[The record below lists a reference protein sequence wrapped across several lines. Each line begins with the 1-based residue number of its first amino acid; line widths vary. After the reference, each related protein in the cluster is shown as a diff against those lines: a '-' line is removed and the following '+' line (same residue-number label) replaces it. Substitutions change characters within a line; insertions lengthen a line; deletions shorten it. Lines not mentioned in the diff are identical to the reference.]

1 MSKLRSNQQLKLT
14 KKQAIAI
21 SVTAA
26 AMLLAS
32 AVAYFSSRPAK
43 PQRKPTPIIPK
54 PVSEVKAA
62 PQQPEAYDPLSG
74 LPTTKDLAS
83 MRPLAVMI
91 ENYYP
96 DARPQSGLDKASLVY
111 EAVAEGGITRFMA
124 VFTSQKA
131 DIIGP
136 IRSNREYY
144 VKWAKGLGAI
154 YVHCGGSPGGYR
166 AISALGVDSIDEIG
180 WSAGFWRS
188 SDRRAPHN
196 LYSSTEGLREQA
208 RIKGYATATEYP
220 PYQFKDDP
228 PLAERPSSQSTT
240 IDFSTAAYRVKYV
253 YQRDSNSYLRY
264 MGGEPHVD
272 AVTGKQLV
280 AKNVAVMYTRI
291 WPLND
296 DENRM
301 GIETEGTGS
310 AVILQDGR
318 AVPATWKRS
327 SESEPLRFFDSN
339 GQEIKL
345 NRGQTWIEVTD
356 RQIAT
361 GP

>member
-1 MSKLRSNQQLKLT
+1 MSKLRSKQQLKLT

-26 AMLLAS
+26 AVLIAS
-32 AVAYFSSRPAK
+32 VAAYFSLKPAK
-43 PQRKPTPIIPK
+43 PPRKSASVLPK

-74 LPTTKDLAS
+74 LPTAKELAS
-83 MRPLAVMI
+83 RRPLAVMI

-96 DARPQSGLDKASLVY
+96 DARPQSGLDKASLVF

-124 VFTSQKA
+124 VFTAQNA
-131 DIIGP
+131 DVVGP

-154 YVHCGGSPGGYR
+154 YVHCGGSPGGYG

-180 WSAGFWRS
+180 WPAGFWRS

-208 RIKGYATATEYP
+208 RIKGYATATEYAA
-220 PYQFKDDP
+220 YRFKDDP
-228 PLAERPSSQSTT
+228 PPAERPSSQSAT

-253 YQRDSNSYLRY
+253 YQQDSNSYLRY

-272 AVTGKQLV
+272 AVSGKQLV
-280 AKNVAVMYTRI
+280 VKNIAVMYTRI

-301 GIETEGTGS
+301 GIETEGMGR

-318 AVPATWKRS
+318 AVPATWKRGL
-327 SESEPLRFFDSN
+327 ESELPRFYDSN
-339 GQEIKL
+339 DQEIKF

-356 RQIAT
+356 RQIT
-361 GP
+361 NSP